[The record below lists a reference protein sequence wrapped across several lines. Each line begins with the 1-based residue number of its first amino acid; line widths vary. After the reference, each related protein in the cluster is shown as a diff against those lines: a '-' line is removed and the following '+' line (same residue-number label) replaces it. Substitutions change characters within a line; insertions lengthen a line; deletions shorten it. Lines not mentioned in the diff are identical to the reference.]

1 MEHLLKEGVLIL
13 KKLLY
18 VSLLAFILLLAACG
32 GGSETSTDDAEEQ
45 TDTTEET
52 TTETTDSSGDVK
64 VMKIGST
71 DKPDV
76 AMGKAMYKFKE
87 LVEEKTNGSIEVEV
101 FPDSQ
106 LGGER
111 DIIEGIQLG
120 TIEGGPIGSAVMAN
134 FVPSFN
140 LWSLPFIFPTRE
152 DSHRILDGPLGE
164 ATLKDLEDI
173 GIIGFGFWESGIRNL
188 TNNEEEI
195 VSPDQLKGLKIRTL
209 ENEIQLDLWTELG
222 ASPTPMA
229 FAELFS
235 ALQQG
240 VVDGQENPYS
250 VIAAANF
257 YEVQKYI
264 TETEHLIGVNPFLV
278 NKEWYESLTEEEQT
292 AIKEAALEA
301 RDFQREEKAKEDAEF
316 KAQLIEEG
324 MEIRE
329 LTPEERQVWVESAK
343 PVIDK
348 YRDII
353 GADLVDQLLEEVGQ

>member
-1 MEHLLKEGVLIL
+1 M
-13 KKLLY
+13 KKFFY
-18 VSLLAFILLLAACG
+18 VSLLALILVLAACG
-32 GGSETSTDDAEEQ
+32 GGDSASNGAEAENDSDGVTNQ
-45 TDTTEET
+45 TEET
-52 TTETTDSSGDVK
+52 ATESAGDVTT
-64 VMKIGST
+64 MKIGST

-76 AMGKAMYKFKE
+76 AMGKAMFKFKE

-120 TIEGGPIGSAVMAN
+120 TLQGGPIGSAVMAN
-134 FVPSFN
+134 FAPSFN
-140 LWSLPFIFPTRE
+140 LWSLPFVFPTRE
-152 DSHRILDGPLGE
+152 DSHRVLDGSLGQ
-164 ATLKDLEDI
+164 ATLDDLKDI
-173 GIIGFGFWESGIRNL
+173 GIVGFGFWESGIRNL
-188 TNNEEEI
+188 TNDGGEI
-195 VSPDQLKGLKIRTL
+195 VSPDQLNGLKIRTL

-257 YEVQKYI
+257 YEVQTYI

-278 NKEWYESLTEEEQT
+278 NKEWYEGLTADEQQ
-292 AIKEAALEA
+292 AIKEAAEEA

-316 KAQLIEEG
+316 KQQLIEAG
-324 MEIRE
+324 MEVKE
-329 LTPEERQVWVESAK
+329 LSADERQAWVDKAK

-348 YRDII
+348 YRGEI
-353 GADLVDQLLEEVGQ
+353 GADLVDQLLEEANQ

>member
-1 MEHLLKEGVLIL
+1 MKKIL
-13 KKLLY
+13 F
-18 VSLLAFILLLAACG
+18 VSLLALILFLAACG
-32 GGSETSTDDAEEQ
+32 DDDGDATETAATPDASAEEGTETSGDA
-45 TDTTEET
+45 TI
-52 TTETTDSSGDVK
+52 
-64 VMKIGST
+64 MKIGST

-120 TIEGGPIGSAVMAN
+120 TMQGGPIGSAVMAN
-134 FVPSFN
+134 FAPSFN
-140 LWSLPFIFPTRE
+140 LWSLPFVFPTRE
-152 DSHRILDGPLGE
+152 DSHRILDGPLGQ
-164 ATLKDLEDI
+164 ATLEDLEDI

-188 TNNEEEI
+188 TNDGGEI
-195 VSPDQLKGLKIRTL
+195 SSPDDLNGLKIRTL

-222 ASPTPMA
+222 ASPTGMA

-250 VIAAANF
+250 VISAANF
-257 YEVQKYI
+257 NEVQSYV

-278 NKEWYESLTEEEQT
+278 NKEWYEGLTSEEQS
-292 AIKEAALEA
+292 AIKEAAEEA
-301 RDFQREEKAKEDAEF
+301 RDFQREEKSKEDAEF
-316 KAQLIEEG
+316 KAQLVEAG
-324 MEIRE
+324 MTVKE
-329 LTPEERQVWVESAK
+329 LSPEERQEWVDKAK

-348 YRDII
+348 YRDEI
-353 GADLVDQLLEEVGQ
+353 GADLVDQLMEEANQ